1 VSGATSEAVPV
12 TAQISSDPVTLEVF
26 SNRIQNL
33 MKLMTSTLENL
44 AGTLVGRESGDYST
58 ALLDRDGN
66 TIAFGSMVGFHL
78 GHMTSVV
85 PWIYENLGRENVR
98 PGDMFL
104 SNDPY
109 SGGAVHSN
117 DVGIFAPIFVDDEL
131 VGWTG
136 CDMHCMDVGGAL
148 PGSFVPNALDVVAEA
163 CRFSPVRIYSE
174 GRYQPDVVRAFL
186 TNTRLPER
194 IGQDISAEVGA
205 NHYAL
210 KIVEETVRE
219 FGIERYL
226 QLVEDVKAFSEART
240 RQRIQDELVD
250 GVYEY
255 TDYEE
260 HDFVSHT
267 IYPIHV
273 RLTVSGSEL
282 FLDFSGTAGQAPS
295 LINCSR
301 SGLRGAVMAALL
313 MQLVPDIPFNA
324 GVMRPVHV
332 YSEPGTINDCLPPAP
347 VSLATAMA
355 AWRTVDVVSGAL
367 TRAVDASQSEFLRDR
382 ATACWGGTWPVYVL
396 STPSDQYGQ
405 YSVFLN
411 MDGSGEGSGALRGI
425 DGARGSSILLA
436 GRVPSVEAHELTEP
450 NLYISRRIW
459 PDSAGAGKWRG
470 GWSFQEAV
478 TPWGEKTADQSGTF
492 CISRN
497 AIPTPGAFGG
507 HPGSGVFY
515 GVIEGADID
524 GRVAGGSLPS
534 WEDLDVESSLEIL
547 EAKEVWEGRRQLRK
561 GKDVFVMTFAA
572 GGGFGDPL
580 ERDPE
585 TVRTDVEEGIV
596 SVGVADR
603 VYGVGLTQADDGRW
617 QFDPA
622 AVEERRSA
630 LRAERLAS

>member
-1 VSGATSEAVPV
+1 MSVTSEP
-12 TAQISSDPVTLEVF
+12 TAHIKTDPVTLEVF

-85 PWIYENLGRENVR
+85 PWIYENLGRDSLR

-117 DVGIFAPIFVDDEL
+117 DVGVFAPIFVDDEL

-148 PGSFVPNALDVVAEA
+148 PGSFVPNAIDVVAEA
-163 CRFSPVRIYSE
+163 CRFSPVRIYGGGE
-174 GRYQPDVVRAFL
+174 YRPDVVRSFL
-186 TNTRLPER
+186 SNTRLPER
-194 IGQDISAEVGA
+194 VGQDISAEVGA

-219 FGIERYL
+219 FGVERYL

-240 RQRIQDELVD
+240 RQRIEEELVD

-255 TDYEE
+255 VDYEE
-260 HDFVSHT
+260 HDFVSHAL
-267 IYPIHV
+267 YPIRV

-282 FLDFSGTAGQAPS
+282 FLDFTGTAAQAPS

-301 SGLRGAVMAALL
+301 SGLKGAVMAALL

-332 YSEPGTINDCLPPAP
+332 LSEGGTINDCNAPAP

-355 AWRTVDVVSGAL
+355 AWRTVDVVSGVL
-367 TRAVDASQSEFLRDR
+367 TRAVDASPSEFLRDR

-396 STPSDQYGQ
+396 SSTSDQYGN

-411 MDGSGEGSGALRGI
+411 MDGSGEGSGALRGL

-450 NLYISRRIW
+450 NLYIARRIW
-459 PDSAGAGKWRG
+459 ADSAGAGRWRG
-470 GWSFQEAV
+470 GWSFQEVV

-492 CISRN
+492 CTSRN
-497 AIPTPGAFGG
+497 AVPTPGAFGG
-507 HPGSGVFY
+507 YPGSGVFY
-515 GVIEGADID
+515 GVIEDADIAGRIAD
-524 GRVAGGSLPS
+524 GRLPS
-534 WEDLDVESSLEIL
+534 WDDLDVDANIEIL

-561 GKDVFVMTFAA
+561 GNDAFVMTFAA

-580 ERDPE
+580 ERDPDR
-585 TVRTDVEEGIV
+585 VRADVEEGIV
-596 SVGVADR
+596 SIEAARG
-603 VYGVGLTQADDGRW
+603 VYGVELTAGADGTFEADLER
-617 QFDPA
+617 
-622 AVEERRSA
+622 VEKDRDA
-630 LRAERLAS
+630 LRAERLRGVG

>member
-1 VSGATSEAVPV
+1 MTRTAPA
-12 TAQISSDPVTLEVF
+12 TAQISTDPVTLEVF

-58 ALLDRDGN
+58 ALLDRDGA

-98 PGDMFL
+98 PGDMYL

-117 DVGIFAPIFVDDEL
+117 DVGVFAPIFVDDEL

-163 CRFSPVRIYSE
+163 CRFTPVRIYSGGE
-174 GRYQPDVVRAFL
+174 YRPDVVRAFL

-194 IGQDISAEVGA
+194 VGQDISAEVGA
-205 NHYAL
+205 NHYGL

-219 FGIERYL
+219 FGTERYL

-240 RQRIQDELVD
+240 RQRIKEELVD

-255 TDYEE
+255 VDYEE

-267 IYPIHV
+267 IYPIRV

-282 FLDFSGTAGQAPS
+282 FFDFSGTAKQAPS
-295 LINCSR
+295 LINCAR
-301 SGLRGAVMAALL
+301 SGLKGAVMAALL

-332 YSEPGTINDCLPPAP
+332 FSEGGTINDCSPPAP

-355 AWRTVDVVSGAL
+355 AWRTIDSVSGIL
-367 TRAVDASQSEFLRDR
+367 TRAVDASPSEFLRER

-425 DGARGSSILLA
+425 DGARGSSVLLA

-459 PDSAGAGKWRG
+459 QDSAGAGKWRG
-470 GWSFQEAV
+470 GWSFQEAI

-492 CISRN
+492 AIARN

-507 HPGSGVFY
+507 YPGSGIFY
-515 GVIEGADID
+515 GVLEGVDIEGHV
-524 GRVAGGSLPS
+524 GRGHLPS
-534 WEDLDVESSLEIL
+534 WDDLGVDTDLEIL

-561 GKDVFVMTFAA
+561 GKDVLVLSFAA

-585 TVRTDVEEGIV
+585 RVRTDVEEGIV
-596 SVGVADR
+596 SVEAASSL
-603 VYGVGLTQADDGRW
+603 YGVDLVQGDEGKFEFNPGR
-617 QFDPA
+617 
-622 AVEERRSA
+622 VEERRSA
-630 LRAERLAS
+630 LRAERLAGAE

>member
-1 VSGATSEAVPV
+1 MSVTSAP
-12 TAQISSDPVTLEVF
+12 TAHIQTDPVTLEVF

-85 PWIYENLGRENVR
+85 PWIYENYGRDSLR

-117 DVGIFAPIFVDDEL
+117 DVGVFAPIFVDDEL

-148 PGSFVPNALDVVAEA
+148 PGSFVPNAIDVVAEA
-163 CRFSPVRIYSE
+163 CRFSPVRIYGGGE
-174 GRYQPDVVRAFL
+174 YRPDVVRAFL
-186 TNTRLPER
+186 VNTRLPER
-194 IGQDISAEVGA
+194 VGQDISAEVGA

-219 FGIERYL
+219 FGVEGYL

-240 RQRIQDELVD
+240 RQRIEEELVD

-267 IYPIHV
+267 LYPIRV

-282 FLDFSGTAGQAPS
+282 FFDFSGTAAQAPS
-295 LINCSR
+295 LINCAR
-301 SGLRGAVMAALL
+301 SGLKGAVMAALL
-313 MQLVPDIPFNA
+313 MQLVPDIPFNS
-324 GVMRPVHV
+324 GVMRPVRV
-332 YSEPGTINDCLPPAP
+332 FSEGGTINDCTAPAP

-355 AWRTVDVVSGAL
+355 AWRTVDVVSGVL
-367 TRAVDASQSEFLRDR
+367 TRAVDASPSQFLRER

-396 STPSDQYGQ
+396 SSTSDQYGQ

-411 MDGSGEGSGALRGI
+411 MDGSGEGSGALRGV
-425 DGARGSSILLA
+425 DGARGSSVLLA

-450 NLYISRRIW
+450 NLYIARRIW
-459 PDSAGAGKWRG
+459 ADSAGAGRWRG
-470 GWSFQEAV
+470 GWSFQEIV
-478 TPWGEKTADQSGTF
+478 TPWGEKAADQSGTF
-492 CISRN
+492 CTSRN
-497 AIPTPGAFGG
+497 AVPTPGAFGG
-507 HPGSGVFY
+507 YPGSGVFY
-515 GVIEGADID
+515 GVIEGADITGAVAD
-524 GRVAGGSLPS
+524 GRLPS
-534 WEDLDVESSLEIL
+534 WDDLDVDGTIEIL
-547 EAKEVWEGRRQLRK
+547 EAKEVWEGRRHLRK
-561 GKDVFVMTFAA
+561 GHDAFVMTFAA

-580 ERDPE
+580 ERDPDS
-585 TVRTDVEEGIV
+585 VRADADEGIISVEAARQAYGVELTPTADGTFEVDLERVEEH
-596 SVGVADR
+596 R
-603 VYGVGLTQADDGRW
+603 
-617 QFDPA
+617 A
-622 AVEERRSA
+622 AVRAAR
-630 LRAERLAS
+630 LRDAG

>member
-1 VSGATSEAVPV
+1 MSVTSESA
-12 TAQISSDPVTLEVF
+12 THIKTDPVTLEVF

-78 GHMTSVV
+78 GHMTSIV
-85 PWIYENLGRENVR
+85 PWIYENLGRDSLR

-117 DVGIFAPIFVDDEL
+117 DVGVFAPIFVDDEL

-136 CDMHCMDVGGAL
+136 CDMHCMDVGGGL
-148 PGSFVPNALDVVAEA
+148 PGSFVPNAMDVFAEA
-163 CRFSPVRIYSE
+163 CRFAPVRIYSGGE
-174 GRYQPDVVRAFL
+174 YRPDVLGAFL

-194 IGQDISAEVGA
+194 VGQDIAAEVGA
-205 NHYAL
+205 NNYAL

-219 FGIERYL
+219 FGVERYL

-240 RQRIQDELVD
+240 RQRIEEELVD

-267 IYPIHV
+267 IYPITV

-282 FLDFSGTAGQAPS
+282 FFDFSGTAGQAPS

-301 SGLRGAVMAALL
+301 SGLKGAVMAALL

-324 GVMRPVHV
+324 GVMRPVRV
-332 YSEPGTINDCLPPAP
+332 FSEGGTINDCVPPAP

-355 AWRTVDVVSGAL
+355 AWRTVDVVSGVL
-367 TRAVDASQSEFLRDR
+367 TRAVDASPSKFLRDR

-396 STPSDQYGQ
+396 SSVSDQYGQ

-411 MDGSGEGSGALRGI
+411 MDGSGEGSGALRGV

-450 NLYISRRIW
+450 NLYVSRRIW
-459 PDSAGAGKWRG
+459 ADSAGAGQWRG
-470 GWSFQEAV
+470 GWTFQEVV

-492 CISRN
+492 CTSRN
-497 AIPTPGAFGG
+497 AVPTPGAFGG
-507 HPGSGVFY
+507 YPGSGVFY
-515 GVIEGADID
+515 GVVEGADI
-524 GRVAGGSLPS
+524 AGQIDKGGLPS
-534 WEDLDVESSLEIL
+534 WEDLAIEESIEIL

-561 GKDVFVMTFAA
+561 GNDALVMTFAA

-580 ERDPE
+580 ERDPRA
-585 TVRTDVEEGIV
+585 VLADVEEGIV
-596 SVGVADR
+596 SSDAAR
-603 VYGVGLTQADDGRW
+603 QVYGVELDAGDGGTLELDLAR
-617 QFDPA
+617 
-622 AVEERRSA
+622 VEERRA
-630 LRAERLAS
+630 AMRADRLAAAS